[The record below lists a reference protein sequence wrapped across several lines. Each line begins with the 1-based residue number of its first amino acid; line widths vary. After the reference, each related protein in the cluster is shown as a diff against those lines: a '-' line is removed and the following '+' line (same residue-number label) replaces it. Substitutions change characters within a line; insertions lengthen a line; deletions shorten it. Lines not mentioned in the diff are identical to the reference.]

1 MKTYSYQA
9 ILSSDEDTSYDI
21 ELPSLSVRFTND
33 GAPQRLR
40 RQSSMQK
47 RFIWARQLIKVSVKE
62 SLSNDIATP
71 PVTTAQLPGAPRSSR
86 TLLYVPSETVPP
98 NASHL
103 WLSVRFVSPVNENH
117 LRKRLSM
124 RELNA

>member
-9 ILSSDEDTSYDI
+9 ILSSDEDASYDI
-21 ELPSLSVRFTND
+21 KFPPCQVVLPMTE
-33 GAPQRLR
+33 R
-40 RQSSMQK
+40 RRGCRSSRACRIDLYGRAINK
-47 RFIWARQLIKVSVKE
+47 LSVKE

-71 PVTTAQLPGAPRSSR
+71 PVTTVQLQGAPSSSR

-103 WLSVRFVSPVNENH
+103 WLSVRFVSLVNENH
-117 LRKRLSM
+117 LRNRLSM

>member
-9 ILSSDEDTSYDI
+9 ILSSDEDTSYGI
-21 ELPSLSVRFTND
+21 ELHSRQVALPMTE
-33 GAPQRLR
+33 R
-40 RQSSMQK
+40 RRGCGSS
-47 RFIWARQLIKVSVKE
+47 RACRIDLYGRAINKVSVKE

-71 PVTTAQLPGAPRSSR
+71 LVTTVQLQGAPRSSR
-86 TLLYVPSETVPP
+86 TLLYVSSETVPP

>member
-9 ILSSDEDTSYDI
+9 VLSSDEDASYDI
-21 ELPSLSVRFTND
+21 EFPSLQVALPMTK
-33 GAPQRLR
+33 R
-40 RQSSMQK
+40 RRGCRSSRVCRK
-47 RFIWARQLIKVSVKE
+47 DLYGRAINKVSVKE

-71 PVTTAQLPGAPRSSR
+71 PVTTVQLQGAPRSSR